1 MAVGDSAGSAWSTSW
16 RHREK
21 ATMVGFALMR
31 KQAKKSPFLGLFSAL
46 LATAPYIYLLVE

>member
-1 MAVGDSAGSAWSTSW
+1 MVVGDSAGSAWSTSW

-46 LATAPYIYLLVE
+46 